1 MTLKRVLIVVAVLA
15 VLGGVTMFILDR
27 TVFAPVKVSSSLPSA
42 PTLAVPTAGPKPAAT
57 AAVTSMPDAASTP
70 VSAASGAQLFR
81 IDAAQ
86 SEVRYEVV
94 ETFFQGNRLNTA
106 IGRTKGIAGEVLVN
120 LAEPAKSQIGSIVID
135 ISQFTS
141 DESRRDNYIRRNGL
155 ESGRYPTATFV
166 TKSIDGLPAS
176 VKDGD
181 SVAVTINGD
190 LTVKQTTKPVIWTGT
205 LKLANGQLIGSM
217 TTGIKMS
224 DFGVGPIQI
233 AILVTEDAA
242 KLFFDFVAT
251 AVAK

>member
-1 MTLKRVLIVVAVLA
+1 MMLKRVLIGVAVLA
-15 VLGGVTMFILDR
+15 VMGGAALFILDR
-27 TVFAPVKVSSSLPSA
+27 TVFAPVKVSSNLPSA
-42 PTLAVPTAGPKPAAT
+42 PTLAAPVSAPTS
-57 AAVTSMPDAASTP
+57 VSRSASTA

-86 SEVRYEVV
+86 SEVRYEVH

-106 IGRTKGIAGEVLVN
+106 IGRTQGVAGDVLVN
-120 LAEPAKSQIGSIVID
+120 LTEPAKSQIGPIVID
-135 ISQFTS
+135 ISQFRS
-141 DESRRDNYIRRNGL
+141 DEDRRDNFIRRNFL

-190 LTVKQTTKPVIWTGT
+190 LTVKQTTKPVVWTAT
-205 LKLANGQLIGSM
+205 LKVASGQLIGSA

-233 AILVTEDAA
+233 AMLVTEDAV
-242 KLFFDFVAT
+242 KLMFDFVALP
-251 AVAK
+251 VSN